1 MERIRILVVSVPRML
16 EGILRRAISQSV
28 DMTTVATLTRDEDPR
43 LAAVRTQ
50 PHVVVLG
57 DTPEPQEVVVTALLR
72 TLPNATVVALSANGR
87 RAVLYRANEPMLT
100 LDDASPQD
108 LLETL
113 RLLAHT

>member
-1 MERIRILVVSVPRML
+1 MERIRIVVASVPRML
-16 EGILRRAISQSV
+16 GEILQHAIGQSD
-28 DMTTVATLTRDEDPR
+28 DMTTVATLTGDEDPR
-43 LAAVRTQ
+43 PAVVRFQ

-57 DTPEPQEVVVTALLR
+57 ETRDPQEVVVTALLT
-72 TLPNATVVALSANGR
+72 TLPSATVVALSANGR
-87 RAVLYRANEPMLT
+87 RAVVYRSHEPLVT